1 MIHYVISCKIVQAT
15 IVRLSLVE
23 NKAALL
29 RTSSEDLLVKF
40 EEATMV
46 ETWVL
51 VVYLKMTDNT
61 RWKLADSFSEGMFQL
76 SPTRLDSM

>member
-1 MIHYVISCKIVQAT
+1 MIHCVIFCKIVQAT

-29 RTSSEDLLVKF
+29 RTSLEDLLVKF

-61 RWKLADSFSEGMFQL
+61 QWKLADSFSEGTFQL